1 MQSMGEA
8 FYIHCRMV
16 HSQREYISL
25 LTFRYPEKP
34 INMRFVYDSVAYVLY
49 AVDCP
54 HIPRAT
60 HYFNQKLI
68 IYYLLI
74 INQIYT
80 L

>member
-34 INMRFVYDSVAYVLY
+34 INMRFVYDSVAYMLY
-49 AVDCP
+49 AVDCL
-54 HIPRAT
+54 HIPRT
-60 HYFNQKLI
+60 TQSL
-68 IYYLLI
+68 
-74 INQIYT
+74 
-80 L
+80 